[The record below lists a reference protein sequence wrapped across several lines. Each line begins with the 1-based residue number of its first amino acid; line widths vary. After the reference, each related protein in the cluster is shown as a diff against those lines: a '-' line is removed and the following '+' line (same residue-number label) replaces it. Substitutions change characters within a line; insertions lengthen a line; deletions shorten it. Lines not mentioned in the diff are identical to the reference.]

1 MGGARFVG
9 GAALGLSLAASA
21 GVSDTLAAGAGL
33 SAYGLSA
40 YQGAWVLEGRDCADV
55 YASAGKAASFKKPVD
70 IFAPAFIISGKRLR
84 TPMATCSIQSVRPTG
99 DRQLLIL
106 DCANAVA
113 GQEVRVSMAPQPN
126 GVLRRY
132 SNEQDPTGTGYRRCS
147 Q

>member
-1 MGGARFVG
+1 MGGARFLG

-21 GVSDTLAAGAGL
+21 GVSDPLAAGAGL
-33 SAYGLSA
+33 SAF
-40 YQGAWVLEGRDCADV
+40 QGAWVLEGRDCADV

-113 GQEVRVSMAPQPN
+113 GQEVRVYMAPQPN

-132 SNEQDPTGTGYRRCS
+132 YNEQDPTGTGYRRCS